1 MRHRI
6 LSSAAL
12 ILCSWMVL
20 VPTTSLQAQ
29 TPVQKL
35 QQLSQVLGLSPVQK
49 EQLLPILEVEGP
61 KIEAIKGSPSLTEG
75 QKLLQLRAI
84 HQQTDPQV
92 KAILS
97 PQQYQ
102 MWQSIREQEIQKKVA
117 PMN

>member
-6 LSSAAL
+6 LPSAAL
-12 ILCSWMVL
+12 ILCSWMLL
-20 VPTTSLQAQ
+20 VPAARLQAQ
-29 TPVQKL
+29 TPIQKL
-35 QQLSQVLGLSPVQK
+35 QQISQVLGLSPVQK

-61 KIEAIKGSPSLTEG
+61 KIEAIKTNPSLTNG
-75 QKLLQLRAI
+75 QKLLQMRAI

-102 MWQSIREQEIQKKVA
+102 TWQSIREQEIQKKVA